1 MDYARYIGIFLVVF
15 GHSLQ
20 KFNWDE
26 CAFVKTLWDYI
37 YLFHMPLFFIISGYL
52 YESKA
57 VNMTNIQFG
66 GGKIVNTILF
76 PYVLYQFAFFPLALY
91 ASHGFTETSVIS
103 KFLLGILSGDGYE
116 TSFSKYVCLPC
127 WFIVCIIQIRL
138 LFMLVPINKYT
149 SSLLS
154 CCCIALLV
162 LCKQSNI
169 DLYFCLDNTMMAIPY
184 FLFGH
189 YLRRI
194 KYAGCKRNIILL
206 IVAVVSIISIA
217 VILNQNGPAQMIGP
231 SYGKNIFVNYM
242 AGFLGTLLV
251 WAVSNIV
258 ANFYENKKF
267 IRTISR
273 NTLFIIFFHWLILS
287 GCGFIIKKLL
297 WNSCLSGMCIII
309 SSLILSQIVLWIS
322 NKVIV
327 YGVCRYPI
335 LFGKKYKKH
344 I

>member
-1 MDYARYIGIFLVVF
+1 
-15 GHSLQ
+15 
-20 KFNWDE
+20 
-26 CAFVKTLWDYI
+26 
-37 YLFHMPLFFIISGYL
+37 
-52 YESKA
+52 
-57 VNMTNIQFG
+57 
-66 GGKIVNTILF
+66 
-76 PYVLYQFAFFPLALY
+76 
-91 ASHGFTETSVIS
+91 
-103 KFLLGILSGDGYE
+103 
-116 TSFSKYVCLPC
+116 
-127 WFIVCIIQIRL
+127 
-138 LFMLVPINKYT
+138 MLVPINKYT

-194 KYAGCKRNIILL
+194 KYTECKRNFFLL
-206 IVAVVSIISIA
+206 IVAVVTIISIA
-217 VILNQNGPAQMIGP
+217 VILNWNGPAQMIGP

-242 AGFLGTLLV
+242 AGILGTFLV

-267 IRTISR
+267 VRTISR

-297 WNSCLSGMCIII
+297 WNSCLSGICIIV

-335 LFGKKYKKH
+335 LFGKQYKKH